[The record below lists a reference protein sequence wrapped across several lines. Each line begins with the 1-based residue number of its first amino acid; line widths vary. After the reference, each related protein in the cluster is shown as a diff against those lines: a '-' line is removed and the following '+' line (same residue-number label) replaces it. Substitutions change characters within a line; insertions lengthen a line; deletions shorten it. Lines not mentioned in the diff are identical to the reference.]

1 MRSSAGSRSP
11 YGARRATKDIDLLV
25 RPEALAGAMA
35 ALAGRGFTLVAAP
48 LKFRDGMDLQ
58 RVTKVEAGA
67 RLTVDLILVGES
79 LEEIWASRQQVETS
93 DGTLWIISRDAL
105 IRMKAQAARPQD
117 IADIERLTEGD
128 R

>member
-25 RPEALAGAMA
+25 RPEALAQAMA